1 MITKRYSLVF
11 LTMILLFF
19 AFLAH
24 AATVP
29 VNLLTAI
36 NQVEAGGKTN
46 GTIVGDAGKA
56 IGPFQIHY
64 AYWRDSGVKGK
75 YQDCHSYAYS
85 VKVVTAYF
93 NRYAYDALLRK
104 DYETLARVH
113 NGGPRGYA
121 YASTKK
127 YWEKVRK
134 HLTS

>member
-1 MITKRYSLVF
+1 MITKRYGF
-11 LTMILLFF
+11 L
-19 AFLAH
+19 FLAVILFLALTAC
-24 AATVP
+24 AAAVP
-29 VNLLTAI
+29 DNLLKAI

-64 AYWRDSGVKGK
+64 AYWRDSGVRGT
-75 YQDCHSYAYS
+75 YQDCHRYDYS

-93 NRYAYDALLRK
+93 NRFAYDALVRK
-104 DYETLARVH
+104 DYERLARTH
-113 NGGPRGYA
+113 NGGPNGWRNPA
-121 YASTKK
+121 TKK